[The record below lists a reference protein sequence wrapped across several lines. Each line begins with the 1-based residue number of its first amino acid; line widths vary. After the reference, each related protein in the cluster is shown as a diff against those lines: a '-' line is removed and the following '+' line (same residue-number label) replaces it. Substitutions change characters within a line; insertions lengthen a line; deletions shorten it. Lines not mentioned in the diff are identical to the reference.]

1 MVSGGEGKSTLIEAM
16 EHEPTVW
23 SPLKNIFIR
32 PKVVEGVCQRT
43 AGIIP
48 RVFKSR
54 FYGDVLFY
62 DFAGQ
67 EAYYSSHAA
76 VIKSAVDTC
85 PPIFILVIGLHRDD
99 STISHSISYW
109 LGMITNQCA
118 NMEGKAPLIVVGS
131 HADLVDCV
139 TETIEKINEKKQVI
153 DRVVQKFTSF
163 DLVDIIPMDC
173 RYSNSDSM
181 KLLRRRV
188 GICCTSIQS
197 KLSVSLNSHM
207 LLIYLLDKYPNDIG
221 VTLHKVKSR
230 LDNSADEELTKKEK
244 ETVPFIPTT
253 LPHLIEI
260 CKQLSDKGHILF
272 LLNSSSPEKSFII
285 LDKTAVL
292 AEINGT
298 VFAPKDFKEHCQL
311 ASSTGVMPQSK
322 LTKHFQ
328 KYGVDMLTSL
338 LSYLELAVP
347 IDDKEILKAHK
358 RASNI
363 DWCSHIM

>member
-1 MVSGGEGKSTLIEAM
+1 MFVIGHAGEGKSTLIEAM

-23 SPLKNIFIR
+23 SPLVNMFIR

-99 STISHSISYW
+99 SAISHSISYW
-109 LGMITNQCA
+109 LGIITNQCA

-153 DRVVQKFTSF
+153 DRAVQKFTSF

-173 RYSNSDSM
+173 RYSNSDGM
-181 KLLRRRV
+181 KLLRQCV
-188 GICCTSIQS
+188 GTCCTSIQS
-197 KLSVSLNSHM
+197 KLSVSLNSH
-207 LLIYLLDKYPNDIG
+207 
-221 VTLHKVKSR
+221 VTHLSSR
-230 LDNSADEELTKKEK
+230 
-244 ETVPFIPTT
+244 
-253 LPHLIEI
+253 
-260 CKQLSDKGHILF
+260 
-272 LLNSSSPEKSFII
+272 
-285 LDKTAVL
+285 
-292 AEINGT
+292 
-298 VFAPKDFKEHCQL
+298 
-311 ASSTGVMPQSK
+311 
-322 LTKHFQ
+322 
-328 KYGVDMLTSL
+328 
-338 LSYLELAVP
+338 
-347 IDDKEILKAHK
+347 
-358 RASNI
+358 
-363 DWCSHIM
+363 